1 MRTCFSLLSF
11 FLTFFL
17 FAQPADEAAIRETL
31 AMQQEC
37 WNKGDLE
44 CFMEGYWK
52 SENLVFVG
60 SRGVIYGWEQTLSNY
75 QKSYPS
81 KEKMGQLEFNLISLE
96 PLSED
101 FWSVIGKWSLE
112 RSADSLS
119 GHFTLIFRKFGNEWL
134 IVQDHSS

>member
-1 MRTCFSLLSF
+1 
-11 FLTFFL
+11 L